1 MRVQVK
7 NLLKVTLP
15 VLALAGPISPTQA
28 SAQTYPIDCAI
39 LLCLSGGWP
48 ASVPCA
54 RARAEFIR
62 RITPWPVEP
71 PLQIWRCPM
80 GASFDG
86 PARSRPTDSIIDALF
101 HGAETPPNFSSPVFD
116 HAALGDDRLDV
127 EGLNATWGNLVRAD
141 YALHLAQD
149 RADIDISGPE
159 FNFVRSIRVFDV
171 RHARQRESGARTAT
185 AIGACR
191 SCSAPTARKATSRG
205 AHHRPQ
211 RFLLRMSVSR
221 DGASIARASGTG
233 PSSWSGVTTAG
244 RTASSRSI
252 TDVAPLEVGRAHER
266 IDPAPQARAL
276 AHGLGL

>member
-1 MRVQVK
+1 MRLQVR
-7 NLLKVTLP
+7 NLPKIAL
-15 VLALAGPISPTQA
+15 LALALTGPLVPTQA

-48 ASVPCA
+48 ASVPCS

-86 PARSRPTDSIIDALF
+86 PTRSRPTDRIIDALF
-101 HGAETPPNFSSPVFD
+101 HGSETLPNYSSPVPD
-116 HAALGDDRLDV
+116 HSALGDDRLDV
-127 EGLNATWGNLVRAD
+127 EGLNATWGNLVMAD

-171 RHARQRESGARTAT
+171 RHAWQRESGQDGDCNRSAT
-185 AIGACR
+185 VVLGSYGTQGDFSWSASSPAALPAAHVGLEGWGENCPGIWHR
-191 SCSAPTARKATSRG
+191 SV
-205 AHHRPQ
+205 
-211 RFLLRMSVSR
+211 FVEWR
-221 DGASIARASGTG
+221 DYSGTYG
-233 PSSWSGVTTAG
+233 FEQVNY
-244 RTASSRSI
+244 
-252 TDVAPLEVGRAHER
+252 
-266 IDPAPQARAL
+266 
-276 AHGLGL
+276 